1 MTFKLLHA
9 KRSVYASFSQQLKIK
24 NKNKNKKN
32 AVEDGVA
39 ENMSGQIRAAQV
51 SCLPLEAF

>member
-24 NKNKNKKN
+24 NKNKKN

-39 ENMSGQIRAAQV
+39 ENMSGRIRAAQV